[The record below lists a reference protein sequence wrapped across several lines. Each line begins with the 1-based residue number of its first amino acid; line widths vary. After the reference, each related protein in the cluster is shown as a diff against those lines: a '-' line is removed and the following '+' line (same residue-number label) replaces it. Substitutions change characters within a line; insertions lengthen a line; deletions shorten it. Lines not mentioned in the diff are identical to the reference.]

1 MKKLIAAAAFV
12 LAAASIF
19 AVSYKNNTYQK
30 LADEYENKA
39 RIAFDAGQYDDA
51 VEYSKKASE
60 NAALSQAYIDSMM
73 SRYNAEEQLKLAQN
87 KIKWA
92 EEINAEKTFP
102 MAYSAAKEAYGNAEN
117 AFGKED
123 YNASQDYAKQAI
135 AALDGV
141 YEVTPLPEYY
151 IVRPWAETK
160 DCFWNISGRP
170 YVYNNPLLWEN
181 LYQENK
187 NNIPQPNNP
196 NLIMPGMKMKIPS
209 LTGEYREGTYSPSKK
224 YEAYGSK

>member
-1 MKKLIAAAAFV
+1 MKKLIAATAV
-12 LAAASIF
+12 LIAAASIF

-30 LADEYENKA
+30 LADEYDQKA
-39 RIAFDAGQYDDA
+39 RIAFDAGEYDDA
-51 VEYSKKASE
+51 VEYSKKAAE
-60 NAALSQAYIDSMM
+60 NASLSQAYIDSMM
-73 SRYNAEEQLKLAQN
+73 ARYNAEQQLKLAAN

-92 EEINAEKTFP
+92 EGIGCEKTFP
-102 MAYSAAKEAYGNAEN
+102 MAYTAAKEAYGNAES
-117 AFGKED
+117 AFEKED
-123 YNASQDYAKQAI
+123 FAASQDYAKQAI

-141 YEVTPLPEYY
+141 YAVTPLPEYY

-160 DCFWNISGRP
+160 DCFWNIAGRP

>member
-1 MKKLIAAAAFV
+1 MKKLVALTVFLIT
-12 LAAASIF
+12 AASIF

-30 LADEYENKA
+30 LADEYEKKA

-60 NAALSQAYIDSMM
+60 NAVLSQAYIDSMM
-73 SRYNAEEQLKLAQN
+73 ARYNAENQLKLAEN

-92 EEINAEKTFP
+92 QDIGCEKTFP
-102 MAYSAAKEAYGNAEN
+102 MAYSAAQEAYTNAKTS
-117 AFGKED
+117 FDKED
-123 YNASQDYAKQAI
+123 YPSSLDYAKQAI

-187 NNIPQPNNP
+187 NKIPQPNNP

-209 LTGEYREGTYSPSKK
+209 LTGELREGTYSPSKK

>member
-1 MKKLIAAAAFV
+1 MKKLIAATAV
-12 LAAASIF
+12 LIAAASIF

-30 LADEYENKA
+30 LADEYNQKA
-39 RIAFDAGQYDDA
+39 RIAFDAGEYDDA
-51 VEYSKKASE
+51 VEYSKKAAE
-60 NAALSQAYIDSMM
+60 NASLSQAYIDSMM
-73 SRYNAEEQLKLAQN
+73 ARYNAEQQLKLAAN

-92 EEINAEKTFP
+92 EGIGCEKTFP
-102 MAYSAAKEAYGNAEN
+102 MAYTAAKEAYGNAES
-117 AFGKED
+117 ALGKED
-123 YNASQDYAKQAI
+123 FAASQDYAKQAI

-141 YEVTPLPEYY
+141 YAVTPLPEYY

-160 DCFWNISGRP
+160 DCFWNIAGRP

>member
-1 MKKLIAAAAFV
+1 MKKLIAATAV
-12 LAAASIF
+12 LIAAASIF

-30 LADEYENKA
+30 LADEYDQKA
-39 RIAFDAGQYDDA
+39 RIAFDAGEYDDA
-51 VEYSKKASE
+51 VEYSKKAAE
-60 NAALSQAYIDSMM
+60 NASLSQAYIDSMM
-73 SRYNAEEQLKLAQN
+73 ARYNAEQQLKLAAN

-92 EEINAEKTFP
+92 EEIGCEKTFP
-102 MAYSAAKEAYGNAEN
+102 MAYTAAKEAYGNAVS

-123 YNASQDYAKQAI
+123 FAASQDYAKQAI

-141 YEVTPLPEYY
+141 YAVTPLPEYY

-160 DCFWNISGRP
+160 DCFWNIAGRP

>member
-12 LAAASIF
+12 IAAASIF

-123 YNASQDYAKQAI
+123 YNATQDYAKQAI

>member
-1 MKKLIAAAAFV
+1 MKKLIAATAV
-12 LAAASIF
+12 LIAAASIF

-30 LADEYENKA
+30 LADEYNQKA
-39 RIAFDAGQYDDA
+39 RIAFDAGEYDDA
-51 VEYSKKASE
+51 VEYSKKAAE
-60 NAALSQAYIDSMM
+60 NASLSQAYIDSMM
-73 SRYNAEEQLKLAQN
+73 ARYNAEQQLKLAAN

-92 EEINAEKTFP
+92 EGIGCEKTFP
-102 MAYSAAKEAYGNAEN
+102 MAYTAAKKAYGNAES

-123 YNASQDYAKQAI
+123 FAASQDYAKQAI

-141 YEVTPLPEYY
+141 YAVTPLPEYY

-160 DCFWNISGRP
+160 DCFWNIAGRP

>member
-12 LAAASIF
+12 IAAASIF

-92 EEINAEKTFP
+92 EGINAEKTFP

-123 YNASQDYAKQAI
+123 YNATQDYAKQAI